1 MGSKQQHVFGGV
13 VDMKIV
19 LGVLLCILLILIIAL
34 VGTGLYMM
42 IREIREDLK

>member
-1 MGSKQQHVFGGV
+1 
-13 VDMKIV
+13 MKIV